1 MTSDELQQHYS
12 SEAFLANSI
21 GLSVPVSLQLQQLV
35 ELRKISALLEKLIEL
50 SARPPVIVE
59 PAKVSLSASSKKD
72 SRT

>member
-21 GLSVPVSLQLQQLV
+21 GLSVPVSLQIQQLV

-50 SARPPVIVE
+50 SARPVSAVPV
-59 PAKVSLSASSKKD
+59 SSSTPSKGLPKK
-72 SRT
+72 